1 MRSIWRSGAP
11 VLLAAALLA
20 GCSLQGSGGD
30 TSAPPDS
37 GVAEHWSVLEGEA
50 RLPAVGTRWT
60 SGPMEELTPSP
71 DYGELVPYAGAG
83 YYLVYPDGEGG
94 TVQSPSLSSL
104 FGLMTVDGC
113 AVLDPVCTG
122 IYASSY
128 LDGQGTSHT
137 LPVWELTR
145 TDPEAGNPG
154 NGRLTALAARDGS
167 WAAPFRYW
175 AAAGSPLGIFAG
187 DDTGLSL
194 LSTETGEVLKSWTWA
209 QLGVEDLEDFPW
221 FANNMEATAQWAG
234 DAFFLGIWG
243 EGNTAH
249 LLDPETGAVTTLS
262 AQAWYERDGARYT
275 AQTGWQAEAA
285 EDGTVTVS
293 KGDTSYT
300 FQSPLPAV
308 QYPYVQEDRV
318 FFYDYGSSAA
328 AVTTLEGQTVL
339 TAPLG
344 QLNPLF
350 GEDVR
355 YLAACPQDGADWT
368 LYSWDGEALI
378 TLPGGTGSWCFLQG
392 PLVEVLGQEGAAYY
406 RPDTGECVFRAWFDL
421 EERPGLDQS
430 EVQPEQLP

>member
-1 MRSIWRSGAP
+1 MRSVWRSGAP

-20 GCSLQGSGGD
+20 GCSLQGSGGAS
-30 TSAPPDS
+30 SAPPDS

-94 TVQSPSLSSL
+94 TVQSPSLSTL
-104 FGLMTVDGC
+104 YGLMTVDGC

-145 TDPEAGNPG
+145 TG

-167 WAAPFRYW
+167 WVTPFRYW
-175 AAAGSPLGIFAG
+175 AAAGSPLGVFAG
-187 DDTGLSL
+187 DGTGLSL

-209 QLGVEDLEDFPW
+209 QLGVEDLKDFPW

-285 EDGTVTVS
+285 EDGTVTGRCS
-293 KGDTSYT
+293 TPTSRRT
-300 FQSPLPAV
+300 
-308 QYPYVQEDRV
+308 
-318 FFYDYGSSAA
+318 GCSS
-328 AVTTLEGQTVL
+328 TI
-339 TAPLG
+339 TAPAPRRSPPWRERLSS
-344 QLNPLF
+344 Q
-350 GEDVR
+350 R
-355 YLAACPQDGADWT
+355 R
-368 LYSWDGEALI
+368 WDSSTPCLERMYAIWPRAPRTGR
-378 TLPGGTGSWCFLQG
+378 TGPCTPGTG
-392 PLVEVLGQEGAAYY
+392 
-406 RPDTGECVFRAWFDL
+406 RR
-421 EERPGLDQS
+421 
-430 EVQPEQLP
+430 

>member
-20 GCSLQGSGGD
+20 GCSLPGAGGAS
-30 TSAPPDS
+30 SAPPDS

-94 TVQSPSLSSL
+94 TVQSPSLSTL
-104 FGLMTVDGC
+104 YGLMTVDGC

-122 IYASSY
+122 VYASSY
-128 LDGQGTSHT
+128 LDDQGESHT

-145 TDPEAGNPG
+145 TDPEAGNPR

-167 WAAPFRYW
+167 WVTPFRYW
-175 AAAGSPLGIFAG
+175 ATAGSPLGVFAG
-187 DDTGLSL
+187 DGTGLSL

-221 FANNMEATAQWAG
+221 FANDMETTAQWAG

-243 EGNTAH
+243 EGYTAH
-249 LLDPETGAVTTLS
+249 LLDPETGAVATLS

-328 AVTTLEGQTVL
+328 AVTTLEGKTVL

-344 QLNPLF
+344 QLNTLF

-368 LYSWDGEALI
+368 LYSWDGEALV
-378 TLPGGTGSWCFLQG
+378 TLPGGTGSWCSLQG

-406 RPDTGECVFRAWFDL
+406 RPDSGACVFRAWFDL
-421 EERPGLDQS
+421 EERPGLAQS
-430 EVQPEQLP
+430 EEQSEQLP

>member
-20 GCSLQGSGGD
+20 GCSLQGAGGA

-122 IYASSY
+122 IYASSRY
-128 LDGQGTSHT
+128 LRLLLSGRPGDEPHPPGVGADQDRSGGGEPPKRPAHRPGRPGRQLGHP
-137 LPVWELTR
+137 LPVLGR
-145 TDPEAGNPG
+145 GGQPS
-154 NGRLTALAARDGS
+154 GRLCRRRHRALPAEHGDRRGAEKLDLGP
-167 WAAPFRYW
+167 AGGGGPGGLPLVCQRYGDHRPVGGGRLLPGDLGRGVHGPP
-175 AAAGSPLGIFAG
+175 AGPG
-187 DDTGLSL
+187 
-194 LSTETGEVLKSWTWA
+194 
-209 QLGVEDLEDFPW
+209 
-221 FANNMEATAQWAG
+221 
-234 DAFFLGIWG
+234 
-243 EGNTAH
+243 
-249 LLDPETGAVTTLS
+249 
-262 AQAWYERDGARYT
+262 

-318 FFYDYGSSAA
+318 FFYDYSSSAA
-328 AVTTLEGQTVL
+328 AVTTLEGKTVL

-344 QLNPLF
+344 QLNTLF

-421 EERPGLDQS
+421 EERPGLAQS

>member
-20 GCSLQGSGGD
+20 GCSLQGAGGA

-37 GVAEHWSVLEGEA
+37 GVAEHWSVLEGAA

-94 TVQSPSLSSL
+94 TVQSPSLSTL
-104 FGLMTVDGC
+104 YGLMTVDGC

-122 IYASSY
+122 VYASSY

-145 TDPEAGNPG
+145 TDPEAGNPR

-167 WAAPFRYW
+167 WVTPFRYW
-175 AAAGSPLGIFAG
+175 AAAGSPLGVFAG
-187 DDTGLSL
+187 DGTGLSL

-221 FANNMEATAQWAG
+221 FANDMETTAQWAG

-243 EGNTAH
+243 EGYTAH
-249 LLDPETGAVTTLS
+249 LLDPETGAVATLS

-293 KGDTSYT
+293 KGDTSYNLPEPPAGGAVPLRPGGPGVLLRLRLQRRGGHHPGGEDRPHSAAGT
-300 FQSPLPAV
+300 AQHPVWRGCTLSGRVPPGRGGLDPVFLGRGGAGHPPRRDGQLVLPA
-308 QYPYVQEDRV
+308 
-318 FFYDYGSSAA
+318 GSA
-328 AVTTLEGQTVL
+328 G
-339 TAPLG
+339 G
-344 QLNPLF
+344 
-350 GEDVR
+350 
-355 YLAACPQDGADWT
+355 GA
-368 LYSWDGEALI
+368 G
-378 TLPGGTGSWCFLQG
+378 PGGRGLLPSGLRRVRVSC
-392 PLVEVLGQEGAAYY
+392 LVRPGGAA
-406 RPDTGECVFRAWFDL
+406 GA
-421 EERPGLDQS
+421 G
-430 EVQPEQLP
+430 PE

>member
-20 GCSLQGSGGD
+20 GCSLQGSGGA

-37 GVAEHWSVLEGEA
+37 GVTEHWSVLEGEA

-94 TVQSPSLSSL
+94 TVQSPSLSTL
-104 FGLMTVDGC
+104 YGLMTVDGC
-113 AVLDPVCTG
+113 TVLDPVCTG
-122 IYASSY
+122 VYASSY
-128 LDGQGTSHT
+128 LDGQGESHT

-145 TDPEAGNPG
+145 TDPEAGNPR

-167 WAAPFRYW
+167 WVTPFRYW
-175 AAAGSPLGIFAG
+175 AAAGSPLGVFAG
-187 DDTGLSL
+187 DGTGLSL

-221 FANNMEATAQWAG
+221 FANDMETTAQWAG

-243 EGNTAH
+243 EGYTAH
-249 LLDPETGAVTTLS
+249 LLDPETGAVATLS

-328 AVTTLEGQTVL
+328 AVTTLEGKTVL

-344 QLNPLF
+344 QLNTLF

-368 LYSWDGEALI
+368 LYSWDGEALV
-378 TLPGGTGSWCFLQG
+378 TLPGGTGSWCSLQG

-406 RPDTGECVFRAWFDL
+406 RPDSGACVFRAWFDL
-421 EERPGLDQS
+421 EERPGLAQS
-430 EVQPEQLP
+430 EEQSEQLP

>member
-1 MRSIWRSGAP
+1 MRSVWRSGAP

-20 GCSLQGSGGD
+20 GVPCKGR
-30 TSAPPDS
+30 AEIPPLRPTP

-94 TVQSPSLSSL
+94 TVQSPLPQL
-104 FGLMTVDGC
+104 PLGLMTVDGVRG
-113 AVLDPVCTG
+113 AGPGVHR
-122 IYASSY
+122 Y
-128 LDGQGTSHT
+128 LRLLLSGRPGDEPHPPGVGADQD
-137 LPVWELTR
+137 R
-145 TDPEAGNPG
+145 PEAGNPG

-175 AAAGSPLGIFAG
+175 AAAGSPLGVFAG
-187 DDTGLSL
+187 DGTGTLPA
-194 LSTETGEVLKSWTWA
+194 EHGDRGRVLKSWTWA
-209 QLGVEDLEDFPW
+209 QLGVEDLKDFPGLPTTW
-221 FANNMEATAQWAG
+221 RPPPSGRGTLSSWESGAR
-234 DAFFLGIWG
+234 
-243 EGNTAH
+243 GNTAH

-308 QYPYVQEDRV
+308 QYPLCPGGPGCFSTITAPAPRRSPPGGADRPH
-318 FFYDYGSSAA
+318 SAA
-328 AVTTLEGQTVL
+328 GDSSTPCLGRMYAIWPR
-339 TAPLG
+339 APRTG
-344 QLNPLF
+344 RTGP
-350 GEDVR
+350 
-355 YLAACPQDGADWT
+355 CTP
-368 LYSWDGEALI
+368 
-378 TLPGGTGSWCFLQG
+378 GTG
-392 PLVEVLGQEGAAYY
+392 
-406 RPDTGECVFRAWFDL
+406 RR
-421 EERPGLDQS
+421 
-430 EVQPEQLP
+430 